1 MSLQQVDY
9 DENTVGYFA
18 VTGKLGDSWNAW
30 QIQQSQRI
38 CHNNKDQ
45 DRERANPTPAIPQPK
60 QISK

>member
-9 DENTVGYFA
+9 DENTVAYFA

-38 CHNNKDQ
+38 RHNNKDQ
-45 DRERANPTPAIPQPK
+45 DRYKNK
-60 QISK
+60 